1 MPYILEVQKFNPT
14 GHLLQSE
21 WNGKST
27 HVGYMNKVFKTK
39 NQACEYYDRYNPT
52 LRPLNSH
59 HTYRSDWNRDTHL
72 LYVVREYGDEY
83 LSIPPFEEKEKEKGK
98 DLVIEQFIAD
108 NIEHVPGGH
117 IGKKMLYCMF
127 KEWFQTNFSGRKI
140 PKLMEIEI
148 AMNEKFEVKTNKN
161 GVKEWINIKIKSDN
175 DDGDDALDEF

>member
-39 NQACEYYDRYNPT
+39 NQACEYYDNNNNT
-52 LRPLNSH
+52 MRPLNSH

-83 LSIPPFEEKEKEKGK
+83 LSIPPFEEKEKGK

-117 IGKKMLYCMF
+117 IGKKMLNNVF
-127 KEWFQTNFSGRKI
+127 KEWFQMNFSGRKM
-140 PKLMEIEI
+140 PKLMEIEM
-148 AMNEKFEVKTNKN
+148 AMNEKFEVKTNKY
-161 GVKEWINIKIKSDN
+161 GLKEWINVNIKCN
-175 DDGDDALDEF
+175 DCDLDDALDDI